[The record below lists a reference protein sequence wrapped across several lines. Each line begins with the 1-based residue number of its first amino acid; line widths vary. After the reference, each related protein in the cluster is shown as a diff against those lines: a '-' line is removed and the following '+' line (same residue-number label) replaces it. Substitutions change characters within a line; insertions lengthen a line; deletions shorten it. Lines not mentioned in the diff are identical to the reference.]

1 MPQGVTGAF
10 EDALHMPQGPF
21 SHGTQARRISDV
33 THEKPLP
40 EGIFKRVQMQA
51 GDTAWP
57 LSL

>member
-1 MPQGVTGAF
+1 MAFYLTGCLAH
-10 EDALHMPQGPF
+10 ACKVPF
-21 SHGTQARRISDV
+21 PLAQARRISEV